1 MPTPYDP
8 SRRTVPSKGKLSRV
22 MSSMRGQKKQTQICP
37 DDPRLD
43 GKWALVTG
51 GSGGIGEE
59 IVKGLA
65 ARGANVIV
73 AARGNAETK
82 GICRKWGE
90 EAQRDVSFLP
100 LDLGDVQGVR
110 EASAA
115 LQERLGDQKLDI
127 VCANA
132 GISPNRYGLSVDGY
146 ERAFAVNCLGHHVLL
161 KQLIDRNLLADGA
174 RIVGTTGDIYTLTRD
189 CTSDYK
195 YRGRTP
201 IAYARS
207 KLGNLWQF
215 GELARR
221 YPEYTVITIHPG
233 VVASGL
239 EGSTTGLVGFIKRR
253 MMASPA
259 QGAQASLIAATQD
272 MASGSYF
279 HNMHGLME
287 LSDDDP
293 ARDEAKASAFWEL
306 LEELAAR
313 RRTSQ
318 FA

>member
-8 SRRTVPSKGKLSRV
+8 SRRTVPATGKMARV
-22 MSSMRGQKKQTQICP
+22 FSSMRRQKKQTQICP

-51 GSGGIGEE
+51 GSGGIGAE
-59 IVKGLA
+59 IVQGLA

-73 AARGNAETK
+73 AARGNSDTKAE
-82 GICRKWGE
+82 CAKWGAE
-90 EAQRDVSFLP
+90 SQRDISFLP

-115 LQERLGDQKLDI
+115 LQERLGGQKLDI

-132 GISPNRYGLSVDGY
+132 GISPNKYGISVDGH
-146 ERAFAVNCLGHHVLL
+146 ERAFAVNCLGHHVLIR
-161 KQLIDRNLLADGA
+161 QLIDRGLLADDA
-174 RIVGTTGDIYTLTRD
+174 RIVGTTGDIYTLTSD

-201 IAYARS
+201 FAYARS
-207 KLGNLWQF
+207 KLGNLWHF
-215 GELARR
+215 AELARR
-221 YPEYTVITIHPG
+221 HPEYTVITIHPG

-253 MMASPA
+253 MMASPY

-272 MASGSYF
+272 LPSGSYF
-279 HNMHGLME
+279 HNIHGLME
-287 LSDDDP
+287 LSDTDP
-293 ARDEAKASAFWEL
+293 ARDVEKASAFWDL
-306 LEELAAR
+306 LEDLGSR
-313 RRTSQ
+313 RRVSE